1 VNYGAL
7 SLEQAPALDVP
18 VRFFLTAP
26 AFGVL
31 AAGALL
37 VGGPA
42 VLSSRWTPQL
52 LGVTHLLTLGFLTV
66 TMFGAL
72 LQLLPVLA
80 GVTIVRIRLIS
91 AVVYGLLVPGSL
103 ALALGL
109 WSGWNACLELAVVML
124 AAACLLFAVVVLRA
138 LIGAVG
144 RGQPSVVAMTGAVL
158 GFSATAGLG
167 LVLAAGHA
175 GARFG
180 ILRDLTDLH
189 ARLGLVA
196 WVGVLVIGVAYQ
208 VVPMFQ
214 LTPAYPHRLSTW
226 LVPLLLVAVSASAV
240 GLLSVPADLVTATG
254 LAVFAAFTLVL
265 QSRRRRRRADVTLAY
280 WRLAMICLLA
290 ADGIWAAATLLP
302 GGWAAR
308 VAPLAV
314 GVLYIVGFG
323 TSVISGMLYKIVPFL
338 VWLHLQRR
346 LPRRHRAGRNLP
358 TMAEI
363 IPVTRTGLQFRAH
376 CAGVLALVGAAFHP
390 QWATYAAGG
399 LLMTAWA
406 GLWLNLWSAVRCYR
420 HVIADSAALPDG
432 A

>member
-1 VNYGAL
+1 MNYGAL

-31 AAGALL
+31 AAGGLL
-37 VGGPA
+37 AGGPA
-42 VLSSRWTPQL
+42 VLGSRWTPQL
-52 LGVTHLLTLGFLTV
+52 LGVTHLLTLGFLTM

-80 GVTIVRIRLIS
+80 GVTIVRTRLIS
-91 AVVYGLLVPGSL
+91 AVLYGVLVPGVL

-109 WSGWNACLELAVVML
+109 WSRWNACLELAVVML

-138 LIGAVG
+138 LLGAAA
-144 RGQPSVVAMTGAVL
+144 RRQPSVVAMTGAVV

-180 ILRDLTDLH
+180 ILRNLTDLH

-214 LTPAYPHRLSTW
+214 FTPAYPRRLSTT

-240 GLLSVPADLVTATG
+240 GLLSAPANLVTATA

-265 QSRRRRRRADVTLAY
+265 QSRRRRRRPDVTLAY
-280 WRLAMICLLA
+280 WRLAMICLLV
-290 ADGIWAAATLLP
+290 ADGLWVAAALLP
-302 GGWAAR
+302 DRWPAQ

-314 GVLYIVGFG
+314 GMLYIVGFG

-346 LPRRHRAGRNLP
+346 VPRRHQAKRTLP

-363 IPVTRTGLQFRAH
+363 IPATRMGLQYRVH

-399 LLMTAWA
+399 LLMAAWA
-406 GLWLNLWSAVRCYR
+406 GLWLNLWNAVRCYR